1 MRIAFALVAIAALQ
15 WLLLYLARI
24 LLKSKASWQRSV
36 AGLGL
41 VPMLA
46 VGLAAWIYFDPD
58 LCSEADPDACVGT
71 FAAVMILTSI
81 ALFSLLAGLFIL
93 GFEYLKRFAK

>member
-1 MRIAFALVAIAALQ
+1 MRIVLLLIAIAALQ
-15 WLLLYLARI
+15 WFLLLLARK
-24 LLKSKASWQRSV
+24 LLKSKASWQHSV

-41 VPMLA
+41 LPMLA
-46 VGLAAWIYFDPD
+46 FGLATWIYFDPD
-58 LCSEADPDACVGT
+58 LCSAADPDMCVGS

-81 ALFSLLAGLFIL
+81 ALLSLLAGLFIL